1 MSQFV
6 QSLHEVFERMGRIEA
21 RRMFGGH
28 GVYHDGRMF
37 GLVANDTLYLKAD
50 DQTLAAFERRG
61 LPAFGYEREGRRTEM
76 SYRQAPEEIFEDRE
90 AALRWGRMAWEAALR
105 SGAPP
110 KRARPAA
117 KRPAARKDGKRR

>member
-6 QSLHEVFERMGRIEA
+6 ASLHEAFERMGRIEA

-28 GVYHDGRMF
+28 GIYHDGRMF
-37 GLVANDTLYLKAD
+37 ALVVNDTLYLKAD
-50 DQTLAAFERRG
+50 AQTLAEFEKRG

-90 AALRWGRMAWEAALR
+90 EALRWGRLAWEAAVR
-105 SGAPP
+105 AAAP
-110 KRARPAA
+110 KRARRPAA
-117 KRPAARKDGKRR
+117 KKAKGSAS